1 MNMPIRVLKTEND
14 YTVAVARLSALLDK
28 DPAPG
33 SAEDAELE
41 LLALVIQSYEQNRFP
56 PSPPDPIEAILFR
69 MDQQR
74 LAQKDLV
81 PYIGSLSKVS
91 EVLGR
96 KRPLSLSMIRKLHVG
111 LGIPADVLIGE
122 AFDLSA
128 EPNIDYTAFPLT
140 EMQERGLFGDSK
152 RSIQYLKEYAEELVT
167 GFFRAM
173 SGLGG
178 QPIKLRATLHQS
190 GARMMD
196 ENALMVW
203 QACVLRTARTRPLKG
218 KYQPGSITAQW
229 LRDLVRLSS
238 FEMGPLLAQEYLS
251 NNGIALV
258 FEKHFDKTYLDGAA
272 MLDGEMP
279 IVALTLRHDRLDNF
293 WFALLHEL
301 IHVQLHLSAEH
312 PSIVDNLD
320 DKTRSTEEEQ
330 QADREASEALIP
342 DAVWAMADVRSSYAA
357 DDAIALARQLQ
368 VHPAIIAGRIRKET
382 DNWRLLSTLISSA
395 GKVSDMFI
403 NQRHANTKKG
413 GIDGSL

>member
-1 MNMPIRVLKTEND
+1 MNTQIRVLKTEGD
-14 YTVAVARLSALLDK
+14 YTAAVARLSELMDK
-28 DPAPG
+28 DPMPG
-33 SAEDAELE
+33 STEDAELE
-41 LLALVIQSYEQNRFP
+41 LLALVIQSYEKNRFP
-56 PSPPDPIEAILFR
+56 PSLPDPIDAILFR

-81 PYIGSLSKVS
+81 PYIGSISKVS

-122 AFDLSA
+122 VFDLFA
-128 EPNIDYTAFPLT
+128 EPNIDYTKFPLV
-140 EMQERGLFGDSK
+140 EMQERGLFGDAR
-152 RSIQYLKEYAEELVT
+152 RSVQYLKDYAEELVT

-173 SGLGG
+173 SGLAG
-178 QPIKLRATLHQS
+178 QQIKLRATLHQS

-196 ENALMVW
+196 EHSLMVW
-203 QACVLRTARTRPLKG
+203 QACVLRKARTRTLKG
-218 KYQPGSITAQW
+218 QYQPGTITLQW

-251 NNGIALV
+251 NFGIALV

-272 MLDGEMP
+272 LLDSEIP

-301 IHVQLHLSAEH
+301 IHVQCHLSAAR

-320 DKTRSTEEEQ
+320 DKTRSSEEEQ

-342 DAVWAMADVRSSYAA
+342 EAVWATAQVRISYAQ

-368 VHPAIIAGRIRKET
+368 IHPAIVAGRIRKET
-382 DNWRLLSTLISSA
+382 ENWRLLSNLISSA
-395 GKVSDMFI
+395 GKVSDLFVSHLP
-403 NQRHANTKKG
+403 QLA
-413 GIDGSL
+413 